1 MQRREFLKNSALAAT
16 AATAATLGSSVITS
30 AVASDITVPQ
40 AGVSNPLARPMVK
53 KSLKWGMVKEDLS
66 IMDKFKLLKDLGY
79 DGVELD
85 SPDKLDMKEV
95 LAARDKTGLE
105 LPGTVNSMHWKLPL
119 SDPDPKKRAECVKS
133 IEKAL
138 RDTKQYGGTTVLVVP
153 GVVNANVT
161 YAEAYERSQAEI
173 RKLLPVAEE
182 TGVKIA
188 FENVWNQFL
197 LSPLEAA
204 RYVDEFKHPMVGWY
218 FDVGNVLRYSWPV
231 SWIEALDKRI
241 LKLDLKEFSF
251 KKQNDLGLWKG
262 FDVEFME
269 GDCNWSE
276 VNKALQKIG
285 YSGWASAEVSGGDR
299 KRLLTIREKMDLV
312 FNA

>member
-1 MQRREFLKNSALAAT
+1 MDRRDFILKSALAASVVS
-16 AATAATLGSSVITS
+16 AASTTTFAKSTTEVKAA
-30 AVASDITVPQ
+30 Q
-40 AGVSNPLARPMVK
+40 PMVK

-85 SPDKLDMKEV
+85 SPDNLDMKEV
-95 LAARDKTGLE
+95 LAARDKTGLL
-105 LPGTVNSMHWKLPL
+105 LPGTVNSLHWKFPL
-119 SDPDPKKRAECVKS
+119 SDPDPAKRTQCTKS

-138 RDTKQYGGTTVLVVP
+138 WDTKAYGGTTVLVVP
-153 GVVNANVT
+153 GVVNAEVT

-173 RKLLPVAEE
+173 RKLLPVAEK

-204 RYVDEFKHPMVGWY
+204 RYVDDFDSEMVGWY
-218 FDVGNVLRYSWPV
+218 FDIGNVLRYSWPA

-251 KKQNDLGLWKG
+251 KKQNDEGLWKG
-262 FDVEFME
+262 FQVEFFD
-269 GDCNWSE
+269 GDVNWPV
-276 VNKALQKIG
+276 VNQALRKIG

-299 KRLLTIREKMDLV
+299 KRLLTIREKMDEI
-312 FNA
+312 FKA

>member
-1 MQRREFLKNSALAAT
+1 MQRREFIKSAAIAT
-16 AATAATLGSSVITS
+16 SAMAVTSSVVSGATLQT
-30 AVASDITVPQ
+30 A
-40 AGVSNPLARPMVK
+40 PLAKPMIK

-66 IMDKFKLLKDLGY
+66 VMDKFKLLKDLGY

-85 SPDKLDMKEV
+85 SPDDKITMKEI
-95 LAARDKTGLE
+95 LEARDKTGLE

-119 SDPDPKKRAECVKS
+119 SDPDPKKREECVKS

-138 RDTKQYGGTTVLVVP
+138 IDTKAMGGTTVLVVP
-153 GVVNANVT
+153 GVVNATTT
-161 YAEAYERSQAEI
+161 YAEAYERSQKEI
-173 RKLLPVAEE
+173 RKLLPVAEK

-197 LSPLEAA
+197 ISPLEAA
-204 RYVDEFKHPMVGWY
+204 RFVDEFKHPMVGWY
-218 FDVGNVLRYSWPV
+218 FDVGNVLRYGWPV

-269 GDCNWSE
+269 GDCNWAE
-276 VNKALQKIG
+276 VNKALTKIG

-299 KRLLTIREKMDLV
+299 KRLLTIREKMDEV
-312 FNA
+312 FKA

>member
-1 MQRREFLKNSALAAT
+1 
-16 AATAATLGSSVITS
+16 
-30 AVASDITVPQ
+30 
-40 AGVSNPLARPMVK
+40 
-53 KSLKWGMVKEDLS
+53 
-66 IMDKFKLLKDLGY
+66 MDKFKLLKDLGY

-85 SPDKLDMKEV
+85 SPDDKITMKEV
-95 LAARDKTGLE
+95 LEARDKTGLE

-119 SDPDPKKRAECVKS
+119 SDPDPKKREQCVKS

-138 RDTKQYGGTTVLVVP
+138 HDTKAFGGTTVLVVP
-153 GVVNANVT
+153 GVVNATTT
-161 YAEAYERSQAEI
+161 YGEAYERSQAEI
-173 RKLLPVAEE
+173 RKLLPVAEK

-197 LSPLEAA
+197 ISPLEAA

-218 FDVGNVLRYSWPV
+218 FDVGNVLRYGYPV

-262 FDVEFME
+262 FDVDFME
-269 GDCNWSE
+269 GDCNWAE
-276 VNKALQKIG
+276 VNKALTKIG

-299 KRLLTIREKMDLV
+299 KRLLTIREKMDEV
-312 FNA
+312 FKA

>member
-1 MQRREFLKNSALAAT
+1 MQRRDFLKNTAMAASAVAA
-16 AATAATLGSSVITS
+16 GSSVLYGAEAAAAS
-30 AVASDITVPQ
+30 AASAPAVA
-40 AGVSNPLARPMVK
+40 ARPMVK

-119 SDPDPKKRAECVKS
+119 SDPDPKKREECVKS

-138 RDTKQYGGTTVLVVP
+138 HDTKQYGGTTVLVVP

-173 RKLLPVAEE
+173 RKLLPVAEK

-197 LSPLEAA
+197 ISPLEAA

-218 FDVGNVLRYSWPV
+218 FDVGNVLRYGYPV

-269 GDCNWSE
+269 GDCNWAE
-276 VNKALQKIG
+276 VNKALQK
-285 YSGWASAEVSGGDR
+285 D
-299 KRLLTIREKMDLV
+299 RLLRLGIGRGFRRRPQTFI
-312 FNA
+312 NYP

>member
-1 MQRREFLKNSALAAT
+1 MQRRDFLKSSAFAAT
-16 AATAATLGSSVITS
+16 AATVGTIATGS
-30 AVASDITVPQ
+30 AVAGVAEAAPKPSIIIPT
-40 AGVSNPLARPMVK
+40 AGQPMVK

-85 SPDKLDMKEV
+85 SPNDLNMKEI

-105 LPGTVNSMHWKLPL
+105 LPGTVNSFHWKFPL
-119 SDPDPKKRAECVKS
+119 SDPDPAKRAQCTKS
-133 IEKAL
+133 IEQAL
-138 RDTKQYGGTTVLVVP
+138 RDTKKYGGTTLLVVP
-153 GVVNANVT
+153 GVVTADVS

-173 RKLLPVAEE
+173 RKVLPVAEE

-204 RYVDEFKHPMVGWY
+204 RYVDEFNHPMVGWY
-218 FDVGNVLRYSWPV
+218 FDIGNVLRYSWPA
-231 SWIEALDKRI
+231 SWIEALNKRI

-251 KKQNDLGLWKG
+251 KKQNDEGLWKG
-262 FDVEFME
+262 FGVEFFD
-269 GDCNWSE
+269 GDVNWPE
-276 VNKALQKIG
+276 VNKALKKIG
-285 YSGWASAEVSGGDR
+285 YSGWASAEVNGGDR
-299 KRLLTIREKMDLV
+299 KRLLTIREKMDEI
-312 FNA
+312 FKA